1 GDHSVGR
8 NADPDH
14 RAGPAPRA
22 VHVAQH
28 ALLYRA
34 EPDRQCHIGFACRGV
49 ADPDGAGRDGVGDAA
64 LTDSNAPDHP
74 GAPRLGGGTVRGC
87 RPAQERGI
95 WTGPTSSRD
104 TRIPPSPALLE
115 MTGKE
120 RSSGES
126 PGALV
131 KRRRG
136 YFSRSSNAAA
146 RTFLRSPAQE
156 APVDELIAPRPR
168 LYQRHLAPTGRG
180 DHAAARDV
188 RSR

>member
-22 VHVAQH
+22 GHVAQH
-28 ALLYRA
+28 ALLDRA
-34 EPDRQCHIGFACRGV
+34 EPDQQCHIGFACEGG

-64 LTDSNAPDHP
+64 LPASNAPDHP
-74 GAPRLGGGTVRGC
+74 GAPRLAGGAVRGC
-87 RPAQERGI
+87 RPAQERWI
-95 WTGPTSSRD
+95 WTGPTRSED

-115 MTGKE
+115 MTGKQ

-126 PGALV
+126 PGAPV

-146 RTFLRSPAQE
+146 RTFLRSPAQA
-156 APVDELIAPRPR
+156 APVAALIAPRPR
-168 LYQRHLAPTGRG
+168 LYQRHRAPASRG
-180 DHAAARDV
+180 
-188 RSR
+188 